1 MSLLNIRNLSAPI
14 RSKIQLGGLIIAAL
28 LVLAIRLGGG
38 SSSGVRQSADGVSND
53 ERAAQ
58 RARIVEFLNDTE
70 ETDRQPAAQKGDGL
84 LDELVDGSF
93 DKRQKQKRQEDAKSQ
108 SFDEIRR
115 SLGLE

>member
-1 MSLLNIRNLSAPI
+1 MSLLNVRNLSAPI

-28 LVLAIRLGGG
+28 LVLVIRLGGSG
-38 SSSGVRQSADGVSND
+38 SSDSRQSVDDVSSD
-53 ERAAQ
+53 ARAAQ
-58 RARIVEFLNDTE
+58 RARIVEFLNDTDE
-70 ETDRQPAAQKGDGL
+70 SDRQRSIQKGDGL

-93 DKRQKQKRQEDAKSQ
+93 EKRQKQRRQEDSKSQ